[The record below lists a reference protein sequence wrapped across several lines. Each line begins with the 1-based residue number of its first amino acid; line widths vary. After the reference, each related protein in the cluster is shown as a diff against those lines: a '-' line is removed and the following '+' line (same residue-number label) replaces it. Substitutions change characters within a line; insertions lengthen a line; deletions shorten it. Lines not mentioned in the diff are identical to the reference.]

1 MTEGLILLVAVASV
15 VGLFFLAMFTVL
27 ARRERR
33 AVWKLQTARLSTQ
46 GGGQLQVFWRV
57 AGVVLIG
64 VVILVASSYALW
76 RSRACTGRIV
86 VIAGPGSVPTECVCN
101 GGRLGTCFPSGP

>member
-1 MTEGLILLVAVASV
+1 MTEGLLLLVAVASV
-15 VGLFFLAMFTVL
+15 VGIFFLGMFTVL

-33 AVWKLQTARLSTQ
+33 AVRKMQAARLSTRA
-46 GGGQLQVFWRV
+46 GGQLRV

-86 VIAGPGSVPTECVCN
+86 AIAGPGGVPTECVCD